1 MPQPLTPLSAAIVSD
16 ATADPVAQDGL
27 RQFKIAIQAREGGT
41 LDLYTWKAR
50 TGVDLLVQLKKL
62 YDLDSVTK
70 FKFLEV
76 HEILPDNGGIKVM
89 YGDISRAWPDGVT
102 IKKFEGIVKGKPEI
116 EKNNLENYNV
126 GSKVMETKIDVQ
138 KIAEKI
144 SEPEKFPNEKDVG
157 IRPLDIRVA

>member
-1 MPQPLTPLSAAIVSD
+1 MPSPLTPLSAAVVSD
-16 ATADPVAQDGL
+16 AFADHVAQDGL

-50 TGVDLLVQLKKL
+50 TGVELLVQLKKT
-62 YDLDSVTK
+62 YDLNSVTD

-76 HEILPDNGGIKVM
+76 HEILPNGGVKVM
-89 YGDISRAWPDGVT
+89 YGDISRSWPDGVT
-102 IKKFEGIVKGKPEI
+102 IKKFEGIVRGKPEI
-116 EKNNLENYNV
+116 EKNNLEKYDV
-126 GSKVMETKIDVQ
+126 GSKVMETKIDIQ
-138 KIAEKI
+138 TIAEKI